1 MRAFYR
7 RLLGWKQN
15 KKEAFAHFFEATIRN
30 DVQKLHHIEQVFPT
44 AYDEFIKIIK
54 GGNI

>member
-1 MRAFYR
+1 M
-7 RLLGWKQN
+7 

-30 DVQKLHHIEQVFPT
+30 DAQKLHHIEQVFPT